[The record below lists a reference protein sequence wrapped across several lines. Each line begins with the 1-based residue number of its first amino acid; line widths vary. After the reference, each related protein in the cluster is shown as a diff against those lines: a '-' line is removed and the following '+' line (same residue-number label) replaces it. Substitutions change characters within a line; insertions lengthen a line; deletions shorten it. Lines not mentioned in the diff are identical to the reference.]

1 MEGNL
6 ITTWFRK
13 LLDALRIEPSG
24 SARPRVD
31 ATADRMVQQF
41 SVVTD
46 GLHVRGRIFFPVARP
61 DRLYP
66 ALVICHGV
74 PAGPIEVQTPGDA
87 GYEGLAHE
95 FAALGVA
102 AVIFNF
108 RGCGESEGNF
118 DLIGWTRDLEAVL
131 DAVANTPHIDPT
143 RVMVLGFSAGGAA
156 AIKVASENPSIYGL
170 AVAGTPSDFSFLVRD
185 PQLVA
190 EDFRNRRIIRDPK
203 FPADVER
210 WANGFL
216 DIEPRR
222 WLQHF
227 KGKYLL
233 IVHGDQDELIPVE
246 QAHELAKHAPA
257 GVGKLAIIPGGVHKL
272 RLDPRC
278 IGIIKEWVLE
288 ILGRLR
294 K

>member
-13 LLDALRIEPSG
+13 LLDALRIEPSS

-31 ATADRMVQQF
+31 AEGDRMVQQF
-41 SVVTD
+41 SVTTD
-46 GLHVRGRIFFPVARP
+46 GLTIRGRIFFPAARP

-74 PAGPIEVQTPGDA
+74 PAGPQAPQSPGDA
-87 GYEGLAHE
+87 GYEGLAQD
-95 FAALGVA
+95 FASLGIA

-108 RGCGESEGNF
+108 RGCGDSDGNF

-131 DAVANTPHIDPT
+131 DSVVNTPHIDPT
-143 RVMVLGFSAGGAA
+143 RVLVLGFSGGGAA
-156 AIKVASENPSIYGL
+156 AIKVASEVTTIYGL
-170 AVAGTPSDFSFLVRD
+170 AAVGTPADFSFLIKN
-185 PQLVA
+185 PQPVV
-190 EDFRNRRIIRDPK
+190 EDFRHRGIIRDPE
-203 FPADVER
+203 FPGDAER
-210 WANGFL
+210 WAAGFL
-216 DIEPRR
+216 EIEPRR
-222 WLQHF
+222 WLPHF
-227 KGKYLL
+227 RGKNLL

-246 QAHELAKHAPA
+246 QAHDLMKHAPA

-278 IGIIKEWVLE
+278 IDIVKQWVQE
-288 ILGRLR
+288 ILGLR
-294 K
+294 ER